1 MKDKLKEIKEILKK
15 KGFIYKDKL
24 GEGGFAD
31 VYIAENNKR
40 DYAIKIQ
47 LASEKKKY
55 EKIKNECVISKSLN
69 GKNIIKT
76 YAIYQD
82 KLSSNQ
88 TLFSIVMEKT
98 LYMDMKF
105 FFQYLLERN
114 LIRVYI
120 NNKNFPWLF
129 IMNKNILIYFIN
141 QIVEGLKILYEH
153 NYVHRDIKAE
163 NLLISQSFIVKLC
176 DFGIIVK
183 GKPNFKLG
191 YSTWCYEG
199 PEYYGNK
206 IIEKYEDCFKID
218 YYSIGLIIYYVIFR
232 KNVVNRNYKKNFDLN
247 FLCECLDKAD
257 KNIRQHE
264 FDEEE
269 TKDLGDNSGNN
280 NFEVQKFDRNKK
292 IKEIKSDRDSE
303 NEEKKIGNQ
312 FIDKGIGE
320 LTRKLISKNIS
331 DRPNIFEILENES
344 LNKNKQRINKIYS
357 INQFLEIKL
366 FIEFQKPL
374 IHRKK
379 RKKYKFIF

>member
-1 MKDKLKEIKEILKK
+1 MKDKLKEIKEIFRK

-24 GEGGFAD
+24 GAGGFAD

-47 LASEKKKY
+47 LASDKKKF
-55 EKIKNECVISKSLN
+55 EKIKNECVLCKLLN
-69 GKNIIKT
+69 GRNIIKT
-76 YAIYQD
+76 HAIYQD
-82 KLSSNQ
+82 KLSSKE
-88 TLFSIVMEKT
+88 TLFSIVMDKT

-114 LIRVYI
+114 LIRVYM
-120 NNKNFPWLF
+120 NNKNFPWLY
-129 IMNKNILIYFIN
+129 IMNKNILIFFIN

-163 NLLISQSFIVKLC
+163 NLLTAQSFIVKLC
-176 DFGIIVK
+176 DFGIVVK

-191 YSTWCYEG
+191 SSTWCYEG

-232 KNVVNRNYKKNFDLN
+232 KNLVNRKFKNIIDLN
-247 FLCECLDKAD
+247 LLCKCLDKAD
-257 KNIRQHE
+257 KNIRLHE

-269 TKDLGDNSGNN
+269 TKDMGDNNGNN
-280 NFEVQKFDRNKK
+280 NIEVKKFDRNKK
-292 IKEIKSDRDSE
+292 VKEIKSDSDSE
-303 NEEKKIGNQ
+303 NEEKKIGIQ
-312 FIDKGIGE
+312 FIDKGIGK

-374 IHRKK
+374 IYRKK
-379 RKKYKFIF
+379 RKKYKFIS